1 MWQGLP
7 AAVAGWGLGEGPAD
21 ASQAFR
27 HVLGVLGSEAVIPPR
42 STRTEA
48 MAYDQ
53 KHDKVRETAERF
65 VNTLKP
71 FRRMATREEKLS
83 RPFLALI
90 PLVSTWMMLR
100 SFVNMPQ
107 AEREIP
113 TLFLDTR
120 G

>member
-27 HVLGVLGSEAVIPPR
+27 HVLGVLRSEAVIPPQL
-42 STRTEA
+42 TRTEA

-53 KHDKVRETAERF
+53 EQDKVRETAERF

-71 FRRMATREEKLS
+71 FRRMATRMRNS
-83 RPFLALI
+83 ADPSWR
-90 PLVSTWMMLR
+90 
-100 SFVNMPQ
+100 
-107 AEREIP
+107 
-113 TLFLDTR
+113 
-120 G
+120 